1 MGRVVGD
8 KAFHVPLGTSGPL
21 TFRGCLSSS
30 GLMLQSAD
38 THYFRSA
45 GCLLALGS
53 NSRDH
58 TGKDFSMSATVD
70 RPADPATD
78 QVEPSE
84 SKEFQTREVLT
95 IVSGHFVHDIFTAF
109 VPPLLPLIRERL
121 AADYAA
127 IGGLAVFMQIPSLLQ
142 PFIGHAADRISL
154 RYFIILAPA
163 VTATVCSLLGL
174 ANSYVLLALLLFVAG
189 LSSAVFHAPAPAM
202 IGRISGNRVGTGMS
216 FFMAAGEL
224 GRTVGPLLVIAA
236 VSWFGLEG
244 IWRVAVFG
252 WMASVFL
259 FWRLRGVSARPAP
272 DRLLSLQQ
280 MLPAARKV
288 YPPLLWIMAARVF
301 MSISMTTYL
310 PIFMQDVKGYEFEIA
325 GLSLTLLEGAG
336 VLGALTM
343 GTASDWLGRRRIL
356 IVLFMVSPIL
366 FLGFLNSSGWLLFAF
381 LLPLGFTML
390 SPSAVLLAVVQDS
403 FQQNRALANGLF
415 LMANFVI
422 RSPALWLLGSVAD
435 RFGLESA
442 FLMSG
447 LIAFVGVPAILRLP
461 ERRRENGE

>member
-1 MGRVVGD
+1 
-8 KAFHVPLGTSGPL
+8 
-21 TFRGCLSSS
+21 
-30 GLMLQSAD
+30 
-38 THYFRSA
+38 
-45 GCLLALGS
+45 
-53 NSRDH
+53 
-58 TGKDFSMSATVD
+58 MSATAGHHVD
-70 RPADPATD
+70 SATIQD
-78 QVEPSE
+78 EPSE
-84 SKEFQTREVLT
+84 SKEFQTRDVLT
-95 IVSGHFVHDIFTAF
+95 IVTGHFVHDVFTAF
-109 VPPLLPLIRERL
+109 VPPLLPLIREKL

-127 IGGLAVFMQIPSLLQ
+127 IGGLAVFMQVPSLLQ

-163 VTATVCSLLGL
+163 VTASVCSLLGM
-174 ANSYVLLALLLFVAG
+174 ANGYALLALLLFVAG
-189 LSSAVFHAPAPAM
+189 LSSAAFHAPAPAM

-252 WMASVFL
+252 WLASIFL
-259 FWRLRGVSARPAP
+259 YWRLRGVSAKPAQG
-272 DRLLSLQQ
+272 RLLSLQQ
-280 MLPAARKV
+280 LLPAARKV

-343 GTASDWLGRRRIL
+343 GTASDWLGRRKIL
-356 IVLFMVSPIL
+356 IVLFLVSPVL
-366 FLGFLNSSGWLLFAF
+366 FLGFLNSSGWMLFAY

-403 FQQNRALANGLF
+403 FRQNRALANGLF

-422 RSPALWLLGSVAD
+422 RAPALWLLGSVAD
-435 RFGLESA
+435 RFGLENA

-447 LIAFVGVPAILRLP
+447 LIAFIGVPAILRLP
-461 ERRRENGE
+461 ERSRDNGE

>member
-1 MGRVVGD
+1 
-8 KAFHVPLGTSGPL
+8 
-21 TFRGCLSSS
+21 
-30 GLMLQSAD
+30 
-38 THYFRSA
+38 
-45 GCLLALGS
+45 
-53 NSRDH
+53 
-58 TGKDFSMSATVD
+58 MSATVD

-127 IGGLAVFMQIPSLLQ
+127 IGGLAVFMQVPSLLQ

-356 IVLFMVSPIL
+356 IVLFLVSPIL

-381 LLPLGFTML
+381 LLPLGFSML

>member
-1 MGRVVGD
+1 MYTGT
-8 KAFHVPLGTSGPL
+8 AFPMSTTLERPTEPTVIEKEPED
-21 TFRGCLSSS
+21 
-30 GLMLQSAD
+30 SA
-38 THYFRSA
+38 
-45 GCLLALGS
+45 
-53 NSRDH
+53 
-58 TGKDFSMSATVD
+58 K
-70 RPADPATD
+70 
-78 QVEPSE
+78 
-84 SKEFQTREVLT
+84 FQTREVLT
-95 IVSGHFVHDIFTAF
+95 IVTGHFVHDIFTAF

-121 AADYAA
+121 AVDYAA

-163 VTATVCSLLGL
+163 ATATVCSLLGL
-174 ANSYVLLALLLFVAG
+174 ANSYVLLALLLLVAG
-189 LSSAVFHAPAPAM
+189 LSSAAFHAPAPAM

-224 GRTVGPLLVIAA
+224 GRTVGPLMVIAA
-236 VSWFGLEG
+236 ISWFGLEG

-252 WMASVFL
+252 WLASIFL
-259 FWRLRGVSARPAP
+259 FWRLRGVSAKPAP
-272 DRLLSLQQ
+272 GRLLSLQQ
-280 MLPAARKV
+280 LLPAARKV

-356 IVLFMVSPIL
+356 IVLFLVSPVL
-366 FLGFLNSSGWLLFAF
+366 FLGFLNSSGWMLFAF
-381 LLPLGFTML
+381 LLPLGFAML

-422 RSPALWLLGSVAD
+422 RSPALWLLGSLAD
-435 RFGLESA
+435 RFGLETA
-442 FLMSG
+442 FLISG
-447 LIAFVGVPAILRLP
+447 LVAFAGVPAIMKLP
-461 ERRRENGE
+461 ERPREEREQKE

>member
-1 MGRVVGD
+1 
-8 KAFHVPLGTSGPL
+8 
-21 TFRGCLSSS
+21 
-30 GLMLQSAD
+30 
-38 THYFRSA
+38 
-45 GCLLALGS
+45 
-53 NSRDH
+53 
-58 TGKDFSMSATVD
+58 MSATTGHQVD
-70 RPADPATD
+70 SATIQD
-78 QVEPSE
+78 EPSE
-84 SKEFQTREVLT
+84 SKEFQTRDVLT
-95 IVSGHFVHDIFTAF
+95 IVTGHFVHDIFTAF
-109 VPPLLPLIRERL
+109 VPPLLPLIREKL

-127 IGGLAVFMQIPSLLQ
+127 IGGLAIFMQVPSLLQ

-163 VTATVCSLLGL
+163 VTASVCSLLGM
-174 ANSYVLLALLLFVAG
+174 ANGYALLALLLFVGG
-189 LSSAVFHAPAPAM
+189 LSSAAFHAPAPAM

-252 WMASVFL
+252 WLASVFL
-259 FWRLRGVSARPAP
+259 YWRLRGVSAKPAQG
-272 DRLLSLQQ
+272 RLLSLQQ
-280 MLPAARKV
+280 LLPAARKV

-343 GTASDWLGRRRIL
+343 GTASDWLGRRKIL
-356 IVLFMVSPIL
+356 IVLFLVSPVL

-403 FQQNRALANGLF
+403 FRQNRALANGLF

-435 RFGLESA
+435 RFGLENA

-461 ERRRENGE
+461 ERSRENGE

>member
-1 MGRVVGD
+1 MYTGT
-8 KAFHVPLGTSGPL
+8 AFP
-21 TFRGCLSSS
+21 
-30 GLMLQSAD
+30 
-38 THYFRSA
+38 
-45 GCLLALGS
+45 
-53 NSRDH
+53 
-58 TGKDFSMSATVD
+58 MSTTLERPTEPTVIEE
-70 RPADPATD
+70 
-78 QVEPSE
+78 EPE
-84 SKEFQTREVLT
+84 EGAKFQTRDVLT
-95 IVSGHFVHDIFTAF
+95 IVTGHFVHDIFTAF

-121 AADYAA
+121 AVDYAA

-163 VTATVCSLLGL
+163 ATASVCSLLGL
-174 ANSYVLLALLLFVAG
+174 ANSYVLLALLLLVAG
-189 LSSAVFHAPAPAM
+189 LSSAAFHAPAPAM

-224 GRTVGPLLVIAA
+224 GRTVGPLMVIAA
-236 VSWFGLEG
+236 ISWFGLEG

-252 WMASVFL
+252 WLASIFL
-259 FWRLRGVSARPAP
+259 FWRLRGVSAKPAP
-272 DRLLSLQQ
+272 GRLLSLQQ
-280 MLPAARKV
+280 LLPAARKV

-356 IVLFMVSPIL
+356 IVLFLVSPVL
-366 FLGFLNSSGWLLFAF
+366 FLGFLNSSGWMLFAF
-381 LLPLGFTML
+381 LLPLGFAML

-422 RSPALWLLGSVAD
+422 RSPALWLLGSLAD
-435 RFGLESA
+435 RFGLETA
-442 FLMSG
+442 FLISG
-447 LIAFVGVPAILRLP
+447 LVAFAGVPAILKLP
-461 ERRRENGE
+461 ERPREEKEGEE

>member
-1 MGRVVGD
+1 MSTTLERPTEPTVIE
-8 KAFHVPLGTSGPL
+8 KEPEEGT
-21 TFRGCLSSS
+21 
-30 GLMLQSAD
+30 
-38 THYFRSA
+38 
-45 GCLLALGS
+45 
-53 NSRDH
+53 
-58 TGKDFSMSATVD
+58 K
-70 RPADPATD
+70 
-78 QVEPSE
+78 
-84 SKEFQTREVLT
+84 FQTREVLT
-95 IVSGHFVHDIFTAF
+95 IVTGHFVHDIFTAF

-121 AADYAA
+121 AVDYAA

-163 VTATVCSLLGL
+163 ATATVCSLLGL
-174 ANSYVLLALLLFVAG
+174 ANSYVLLALLLLVAG
-189 LSSAVFHAPAPAM
+189 LSSAAFHAPAPAM

-224 GRTVGPLLVIAA
+224 GRTVGPLMVIAA
-236 VSWFGLEG
+236 ISWFGLEG

-252 WMASVFL
+252 WLASIFL
-259 FWRLRGVSARPAP
+259 FWRLRGVSAKPAP
-272 DRLLSLQQ
+272 GRLLSLQQ
-280 MLPAARKV
+280 LLPAARKV

-356 IVLFMVSPIL
+356 IVLFLVSPVL
-366 FLGFLNSSGWLLFAF
+366 FLGFLNSSGWMLFAF
-381 LLPLGFTML
+381 LLPLGFAML

-422 RSPALWLLGSVAD
+422 RSPALWLLGSLAD
-435 RFGLESA
+435 RFGLETA
-442 FLMSG
+442 FLISG
-447 LIAFVGVPAILRLP
+447 LVAFAGVPAIMKLP
-461 ERRRENGE
+461 ERPREEREGKE

>member
-1 MGRVVGD
+1 MSTTLERPTEPTVIEEE
-8 KAFHVPLGTSGPL
+8 PEE
-21 TFRGCLSSS
+21 
-30 GLMLQSAD
+30 SA
-38 THYFRSA
+38 
-45 GCLLALGS
+45 
-53 NSRDH
+53 
-58 TGKDFSMSATVD
+58 K
-70 RPADPATD
+70 
-78 QVEPSE
+78 
-84 SKEFQTREVLT
+84 FQTRDVLT
-95 IVSGHFVHDIFTAF
+95 IVTGHFVHDIFTAF

-121 AADYAA
+121 AVDYAA

-163 VTATVCSLLGL
+163 ATATVCSLLGL
-174 ANSYVLLALLLFVAG
+174 ANSYVLLALLLLVAG
-189 LSSAVFHAPAPAM
+189 LSSAAFHAPAPAM

-224 GRTVGPLLVIAA
+224 GRTVGPLMVIAA
-236 VSWFGLEG
+236 ISWFGLEG

-252 WMASVFL
+252 WLASIFL
-259 FWRLRGVSARPAP
+259 FWRLRGVSAKPAP
-272 DRLLSLQQ
+272 GRLLSLQQ
-280 MLPAARKV
+280 LLPAARKV

-356 IVLFMVSPIL
+356 IVLFLVSPVL
-366 FLGFLNSSGWLLFAF
+366 FLGFLNSSGWMLFAF
-381 LLPLGFTML
+381 LLPLGFAML

-422 RSPALWLLGSVAD
+422 RSPALWLLGSLAD
-435 RFGLESA
+435 RFGLETA
-442 FLMSG
+442 FLISG
-447 LIAFVGVPAILRLP
+447 LVAFAGVPAIMKLP
-461 ERRRENGE
+461 ERPREEREQKE

>member
-1 MGRVVGD
+1 
-8 KAFHVPLGTSGPL
+8 
-21 TFRGCLSSS
+21 
-30 GLMLQSAD
+30 
-38 THYFRSA
+38 
-45 GCLLALGS
+45 
-53 NSRDH
+53 
-58 TGKDFSMSATVD
+58 MSATVD

-127 IGGLAVFMQIPSLLQ
+127 IGGLAVFMQVPSLLQ

-272 DRLLSLQQ
+272 DRLLTLQQ

-356 IVLFMVSPIL
+356 IVLFLVSPIL

>member
-1 MGRVVGD
+1 
-8 KAFHVPLGTSGPL
+8 
-21 TFRGCLSSS
+21 
-30 GLMLQSAD
+30 
-38 THYFRSA
+38 
-45 GCLLALGS
+45 
-53 NSRDH
+53 
-58 TGKDFSMSATVD
+58 MSTTLD
-70 RPADPATD
+70 RPT
-78 QVEPSE
+78 EPTVIEEEPEDSA
-84 SKEFQTREVLT
+84 KFQTREVLT
-95 IVSGHFVHDIFTAF
+95 IVTGHFVHDIFTAF

-121 AADYAA
+121 AVDYAA

-163 VTATVCSLLGL
+163 ATATVCSLLGL
-174 ANSYVLLALLLFVAG
+174 ANSYVLLALLLLVAG
-189 LSSAVFHAPAPAM
+189 LSSAAFHAPAPAM

-216 FFMAAGEL
+216 FFMATGEL
-224 GRTVGPLLVIAA
+224 GRTVGPLMVIAA
-236 VSWFGLEG
+236 ISWFGLEG

-252 WMASVFL
+252 WLASIFL
-259 FWRLRGVSARPAP
+259 FWRLRGVSAKPAP
-272 DRLLSLQQ
+272 GRLLSLQQ
-280 MLPAARKV
+280 LLPAARKV

-356 IVLFMVSPIL
+356 IVLFLVSPVL
-366 FLGFLNSSGWLLFAF
+366 FLGFLNSSGWMLFAF
-381 LLPLGFTML
+381 LLPLGFAML

-422 RSPALWLLGSVAD
+422 RSPALWLLGSLAD
-435 RFGLESA
+435 RFGLETA
-442 FLMSG
+442 FLISG
-447 LIAFVGVPAILRLP
+447 LVAFAGVPAIMKLP
-461 ERRRENGE
+461 ERPREEREQKE

>member
-1 MGRVVGD
+1 
-8 KAFHVPLGTSGPL
+8 
-21 TFRGCLSSS
+21 
-30 GLMLQSAD
+30 
-38 THYFRSA
+38 
-45 GCLLALGS
+45 
-53 NSRDH
+53 
-58 TGKDFSMSATVD
+58 MSATAGHHVD
-70 RPADPATD
+70 SATIQD
-78 QVEPSE
+78 ESSE
-84 SKEFQTREVLT
+84 SKEFQTRDVLT
-95 IVSGHFVHDIFTAF
+95 IVTGHFVHDVFTAF
-109 VPPLLPLIRERL
+109 VPPLLPLIREKL

-127 IGGLAVFMQIPSLLQ
+127 IGGLAVFMQVPSLLQ

-163 VTATVCSLLGL
+163 VTASVCSLVGM
-174 ANSYVLLALLLFVAG
+174 ANGYALLALLLFVAG
-189 LSSAVFHAPAPAM
+189 LSSAAFHAPAPAM

-244 IWRVAVFG
+244 IWRVAAFG
-252 WMASVFL
+252 WLASVFL
-259 FWRLRGVSARPAP
+259 YWRLRGVSAKPAQG
-272 DRLLSLQQ
+272 RLLSLQQ
-280 MLPAARKV
+280 LLPAARKV

-343 GTASDWLGRRRIL
+343 GTASDWLGRRKIL
-356 IVLFMVSPIL
+356 IVLFLVSPVL
-366 FLGFLNSSGWLLFAF
+366 FLGFLNSSGWMLFAY

-390 SPSAVLLAVVQDS
+390 SPSAVLLAVVQDN
-403 FQQNRALANGLF
+403 FRQNRALANGLF

-422 RSPALWLLGSVAD
+422 RAPALWLLGSVAD
-435 RFGLESA
+435 RFGLENA

-447 LIAFVGVPAILRLP
+447 LIAFIGVPAILRLP
-461 ERRRENGE
+461 ERSRDSGE

>member
-1 MGRVVGD
+1 MYTGT
-8 KAFHVPLGTSGPL
+8 AFPMSTTLERPTEPTVIEEEPEE
-21 TFRGCLSSS
+21 
-30 GLMLQSAD
+30 SA
-38 THYFRSA
+38 
-45 GCLLALGS
+45 
-53 NSRDH
+53 
-58 TGKDFSMSATVD
+58 K
-70 RPADPATD
+70 
-78 QVEPSE
+78 
-84 SKEFQTREVLT
+84 FQTRDVLT
-95 IVSGHFVHDIFTAF
+95 IVTGHFVHDIFTAF

-121 AADYAA
+121 AVDYAA

-163 VTATVCSLLGL
+163 ATATVCSLLGL

-189 LSSAVFHAPAPAM
+189 LSSAAFHAPAPAM

-224 GRTVGPLLVIAA
+224 GRTVGPLMVIAA
-236 VSWFGLEG
+236 ISWFGLEG

-252 WMASVFL
+252 WLASIFL
-259 FWRLRGVSARPAP
+259 FWRLRGVSAKPAP
-272 DRLLSLQQ
+272 GRLLSLQQ
-280 MLPAARKV
+280 LLPAARKV

-356 IVLFMVSPIL
+356 IVLFLVSPVL
-366 FLGFLNSSGWLLFAF
+366 FLGFLNSSGWMLFAF
-381 LLPLGFTML
+381 LLPLGFAML

-422 RSPALWLLGSVAD
+422 RSPALWLLGSLAD
-435 RFGLESA
+435 RFGLETA
-442 FLMSG
+442 FLISG
-447 LIAFVGVPAILRLP
+447 LVAFAGVPAIMKLP
-461 ERRRENGE
+461 ERPREEREGEE